1 MDKVTAAICVIACFI
16 CAFIGYQYATMRAE
30 SEFYEYR
37 LQAEQQYRQAVEA
50 RQETES
56 FYIEQIRQLQLKSA
70 DLRREIEAK
79 YQSLLQS
86 VNRDN
91 DSDGAGAAERV
102 CDTKS
107 AGDGDGLPAAA
118 RAADR
123 TQSSQKNRQPR
134 PSCRVYQNAL
144 SQAKK
149 RILFEA
155 KERDICAVH
164 YNTLLKIYNSVR

>member
-16 CAFIGYQYATMRAE
+16 CAFIGYQYASMQAE

-37 LQAEQQYRQAVEA
+37 LQAEQRYRQAVEA

-56 FYIEQIRQLQLKSA
+56 FYVEQLRQLQLKST
-70 DLRREIEAK
+70 DLRKEIEAK

-91 DSDGAGAAERV
+91 GADGAGAAERV
-102 CDTKS
+102 RSTKS
-107 AGDGDGLPAAA
+107 AGDNDGLPATARIAA
-118 RAADR
+118 G
-123 TQSSQKNRQPR
+123 TQSSKKDRQPR

-155 KERDICAVH
+155 KERDICSAH
-164 YNTLLKIYNSVR
+164 FNTLLKLYNSMR

>member
-1 MDKVTAAICVIACFI
+1 MDKVTAAICVIACAI
-16 CAFIGYQYATMRAE
+16 CAFIGYQYATMKAE

-56 FYIEQIRQLQLKSA
+56 FYIEQLRQLQLKSA
-70 DLRREIEAK
+70 DLRSEIEAK

-91 DSDGAGAAERV
+91 GANCAGAAERV
-102 CDTKS
+102 RDTKS
-107 AGDGDGLPAAA
+107 AGDGNGLPAIA
-118 RAADR
+118 RASAG
-123 TQSSQKNRQPR
+123 TQPSQKNRQ
-134 PSCRVYQNAL
+134 SGQGCSVYQDAL
-144 SQAKK
+144 TKAKK
-149 RILFEA
+149 RILYEA

-164 YNTLLKIYNSVR
+164 YNTLLNLYNSVR

>member
-16 CAFIGYQYATMRAE
+16 CAFIGYQYATMKAE

-37 LQAEQQYRQAVEA
+37 LQAEQRYRQAVEA

-56 FYIEQIRQLQLKSA
+56 FYVEQLRQLQLKSA
-70 DLRREIEAK
+70 DLRKEIEAK

-91 DSDGAGAAERV
+91 GADGTGAAERV
-102 CDTKS
+102 RDTKS
-107 AGDGDGLPAAA
+107 AGGNDGLSAIARIAAG
-118 RAADR
+118 
-123 TQSSQKNRQPR
+123 TQSSQKDRQPR

-144 SQAKK
+144 TKAKK

-155 KERDICAVH
+155 KERDICSAH
-164 YNTLLKIYNSVR
+164 FNTLLNLYNSVR

>member
-16 CAFIGYQYATMRAE
+16 CAFIGYQYATMKAE

-56 FYIEQIRQLQLKSA
+56 FYIEQLRQLQLKST
-70 DLRREIEAK
+70 DLRKEIEAK
-79 YQSLLQS
+79 YQFILQS

-91 DSDGAGAAERV
+91 GANCAGAAERV
-102 CDTKS
+102 RDTKS
-107 AGDGDGLPAAA
+107 AGDGNGLPATAVTA
-118 RAADR
+118 GGTGTTKADR
-123 TQSSQKNRQPR
+123 QSGQG
-134 PSCRVYQNAL
+134 CGVYQNAL
-144 SQAKK
+144 TKAKQ

-164 YNTLLKIYNSVR
+164 YNTLLNLYNSVR

>member
-16 CAFIGYQYATMRAE
+16 CAFIGYQYASMQAE

-37 LQAEQQYRQAVEA
+37 LQAEQRYRQAVEA

-56 FYIEQIRQLQLKSA
+56 FYVEQLRQLQLKST
-70 DLRREIEAK
+70 DLRKEIEAK

-91 DSDGAGAAERV
+91 GANCAGAAERV
-102 CDTKS
+102 RDTKS
-107 AGDGDGLPAAA
+107 TGDGDNMPAIAEAA
-118 RAADR
+118 GGADTTKADR
-123 TQSSQKNRQPR
+123 QSGQG
-134 PSCRVYQNAL
+134 CGVYQNAL
-144 SQAKK
+144 TKAKQ

-164 YNTLLKIYNSVR
+164 YNTLLNLYNSVR

>member
-16 CAFIGYQYATMRAE
+16 CAFIGYQYATMKAE

-56 FYIEQIRQLQLKSA
+56 FYVEQLRQLQLKSA
-70 DLRREIEAK
+70 DLRSEIEAK

-91 DSDGAGAAERV
+91 GADGADAAKRV
-102 CDTKS
+102 RDTKS
-107 AGDGDGLPAAA
+107 AGDGNGLPATAVTA
-118 RAADR
+118 GG
-123 TQSSQKNRQPR
+123 TGTTKTYRQPR
-134 PSCRVYQNAL
+134 PSCSVYKDAL
-144 SQAKK
+144 AKAK
-149 RILFEA
+149 QRILFEA

-164 YNTLLKIYNSVR
+164 YNTLLKLYNSMR

>member
-1 MDKVTAAICVIACFI
+1 MDKVTVAICVIACAV
-16 CAFIGYQYATMRAE
+16 CAFIGYQYATMKADN
-30 SEFYEYR
+30 EFYEYR

-56 FYIEQIRQLQLKSA
+56 FYIERIRQLQLKSA
-70 DLRREIEAK
+70 DLRKEIEAK

-91 DSDGAGAAERV
+91 GADGAGAAERV
-102 CDTKS
+102 RDTKS
-107 AGDGDGLPAAA
+107 ARDGDGLPAIARVAA
-118 RAADR
+118 G
-123 TQSSQKNRQPR
+123 TQPSKKDRQPR

-144 SQAKK
+144 AKAK
-149 RILFEA
+149 RHILFEA

-164 YNTLLKIYNSVR
+164 YNTLLNLYNSVR

>member
-1 MDKVTAAICVIACFI
+1 MDKVTAAICVIACAI
-16 CAFIGYQYATMRAE
+16 CAFIGYQYATIQAE

-50 RQETES
+50 RQETED
-56 FYIEQIRQLQLKSA
+56 YYVEQLRQLQLKSA
-70 DLRREIEAK
+70 DLRGEVEAK

-91 DSDGAGAAERV
+91 DSDGADAAERV

-107 AGDGDGLPAAA
+107 TGDGNGMPTAAGV
-118 RAADR
+118 ADR
-123 TQSSQKNRQPR
+123 VGTAKADRQPR
-134 PSCRVYQNAL
+134 QSCRVYQNAL

-149 RILFEA
+149 RILYEA
-155 KERDICAVH
+155 KERDICALH
-164 YNTLLKIYNSVR
+164 YNALLQIYNSIK

>member
-16 CAFIGYQYATMRAE
+16 CAFIGYQYATMKAE

-37 LQAEQQYRQAVEA
+37 LQAEQRYRQAVEA

-56 FYIEQIRQLQLKSA
+56 FYVEQLRQLQLKSA
-70 DLRREIEAK
+70 DLRKEIEAK

-91 DSDGAGAAERV
+91 GADSADTTERV
-102 CDTKS
+102 CDAKS
-107 AGDGDGLPAAA
+107 AGDGNGLPTAAGA
-118 RAADR
+118 TDR
-123 TQSSQKNRQPR
+123 TQSSQKNRQ
-134 PSCRVYQNAL
+134 SGQGCGVYKDAL
-144 SQAKK
+144 AKAK
-149 RILFEA
+149 QRILYEA

-164 YNTLLKIYNSVR
+164 YNTLLKLYNSMR